1 MQTRCRLTETGS
13 CFVSVFTASVRAQCL
28 GNGVETCG
36 AKDISCEAPWD
47 SSPRERTL
55 WEHLFIGLQYAT
67 TRLSVV
73 NDWWCHPPLNIQLFS
88 SGGYRRLTQSS
99 VVHHITLQNICW
111 MFHFS
116 FLLPLVSFL
125 FSQLTLTVSFDR
137 LPTLWPFWFLWP
149 CITRTALSQA
159 QVSSEDDNSNDPAE
173 NGQRGWSFIL
183 SSCCCWGLRCPGKRL
198 KLWDS
203 KWLSVL
209 KQKELKDDVFHVES
223 DLHLELTFIN
233 NYCLGCK
240 RVFLNTALEIFN
252 QMLNS
257 DQTHSGVKLHKNKAK

>member
-55 WEHLFIGLQYAT
+55 REHLFIGLQYAT

-73 NDWWCHPPLNIQLFS
+73 NDWWCHPPLNTQLFS

-99 VVHHITLQNICW
+99 VVHHIALQNICW
-111 MFHFS
+111 IFHFS

-125 FSQLTLTVSFDR
+125 NWRLQFVLTDCQLSG
-137 LPTLWPFWFLWP
+137 PFFFLWP
-149 CITRTALSQA
+149 HITRTSLSPKTTPLTLMKMNKEDGHFCLHAVAEVCDVLVNFWSCGILNGLYGFNTTKQKLLKDGAFSCWIGPALS
-159 QVSSEDDNSNDPAE
+159 
-173 NGQRGWSFIL
+173 ITL
-183 SSCCCWGLRCPGKRL
+183 
-198 KLWDS
+198 
-203 KWLSVL
+203 
-209 KQKELKDDVFHVES
+209 
-223 DLHLELTFIN
+223 
-233 NYCLGCK
+233 Y
-240 RVFLNTALEIFN
+240 
-252 QMLNS
+252 
-257 DQTHSGVKLHKNKAK
+257 